1 MTNDELTALAAEI
14 TSNPVYADWIA
25 NGNDQQI
32 ADALNA
38 TTRPVVGKLSR
49 ARFSMWC
56 GVTGL
61 RAVIADHAANQA
73 SPLRAV
79 ALTVQDFLLG
89 GVADAIDFADPAN
102 QAMLQA
108 WIQAGA
114 LTQEQVGELL
124 ALATTQQPVFGTVTN
139 LDVARALGR
148 MGV

>member
-1 MTNDELTALAAEI
+1 MTNDQLAALAAEI

-38 TTRPVVGKLSR
+38 TTRPVVGSLSR
-49 ARFSMWC
+49 SRFSMWC
-56 GVTGL
+56 GVSGL
-61 RAVIADHAANQA
+61 RAAIADHAANPA

-89 GVADAIDFADPAN
+89 GVADSIDFADPAN

-108 WIQAGA
+108 WVQAGA
-114 LTQEQVGELL
+114 LTQAQVDELL
-124 ALATTQQPVFGTVTN
+124 ALATTQQPVFGTVSN

-148 MGV
+148 TGV

>member
-1 MTNDELTALAAEI
+1 MTDEELAALAAEI
-14 TSNPVYADWIA
+14 TSNPAYADWIA

-38 TTRPVVGKLSR
+38 ITKPVVGKLSR

-56 GVTGL
+56 GITGL
-61 RAVIADHAANQA
+61 RAVIADHAANPA
-73 SPLRAV
+73 SPLRSV

-89 GVADAIDFADPAN
+89 GVADAIDFADPVN

-108 WIQAGA
+108 WVQAGA
-114 LTQEQVGELL
+114 ITPEQVNELL
-124 ALATTQQPVFGTVTN
+124 EMATTQEPVFGTVTN